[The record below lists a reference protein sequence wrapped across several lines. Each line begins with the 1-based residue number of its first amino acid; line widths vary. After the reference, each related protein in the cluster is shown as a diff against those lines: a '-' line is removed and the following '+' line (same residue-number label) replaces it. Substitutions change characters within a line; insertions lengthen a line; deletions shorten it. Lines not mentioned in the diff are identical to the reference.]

1 VVNGGHT
8 SDNYSHAELLTMTG
22 SCKHSQGYEDGVLRC
37 AVLGDGPFERCGGC
51 QSFERSNRNRSMQGL
66 GDAIERGLSAIGIT
80 KQRVEKVTGKDCGC
94 AKRKKALNNL
104 VPFNQPDSQG

>member
-1 VVNGGHT
+1 MVNGGHACHNNR
-8 SDNYSHAELLTMTG
+8 DAELLMTKACTHNL
-22 SCKHSQGYEDGVLRC
+22 SYDDGNVRC

-94 AKRKKALNNL
+94 AKRKKALNDL
-104 VPFNQPDSQG
+104 VPFNQSVSQG